1 VRRRIDIA
9 VECRQYRHACGHGIT
24 VGVSVGVS
32 DGGRVARSDSRHE
45 A

>member
-9 VECRQYRHACGHGIT
+9 AGHREYRHACGHGIT
-24 VGVSVGVS
+24 VGVS
-32 DGGRVARSDSRHE
+32 DDGRVARSDSRHE